1 MKATAEAPANI
12 AFIKYWGN
20 ADANLRIPYHNTISM
35 NISGATTTTTVEFTS
50 SLSAD
55 EVFLGGNKIDG
66 AGAERVSAVLSHIRK
81 MSGSKQYARVTS
93 SNSFPTGAGIASSA
107 SGFAALAVAAASAA
121 GLSLTEKELSTVAR
135 LGSGSATRSVPDG
148 FVEWVAGNSHE
159 TSAAH
164 TLYAPEYWDIVD
176 VITVVDASEKKVSS
190 TLGHSLAQTSM
201 LYKGRLASMNQKVE
215 ELKRAM
221 TDKDFARFGEIVEE
235 ESFNMHA
242 IMMTSQPSVLYWTP
256 VTVRVLQALRVW
268 REEGLLAYATLDA
281 GANVHVLVQGADV
294 AEVEK
299 RLKSLEGVKKTILGR
314 PTRGAH
320 LVK

>member
-20 ADANLRIPYHNTISM
+20 SDAHLRIPYHNTISM
-35 NISGATTTTTVEFTS
+35 NLSGAKTTTTVEFTS
-50 SLSAD
+50 ALDAD
-55 EVFLGGNKIDG
+55 EVMIGGKKVEG
-66 AGAERVSAVLSHIRK
+66 TAAERVSAVLDHIRK

-135 LGSGSATRSVPDG
+135 LGSGSATRSIPDG
-148 FVEWVAGNSHE
+148 FVEWEAGSNHE
-159 TSAAH
+159 SSAAH
-164 TLYAPEYWDIVD
+164 SLYAPEYWDIVD
-176 VITVVDASEKKVSS
+176 IITVVDAGEKKVSS
-190 TLGHSLAQTSM
+190 TLGHSLADTSV
-201 LYKGRLASMNQKVE
+201 LYKGRLATMDKKIE

-221 TDKDFARFGEIVEE
+221 ADKDFVRFGEIVEE
-235 ESFNMHA
+235 ESFNLHA
-242 IMMTSQPSVLYWTP
+242 IMMTSRPSVLYWTP
-256 VTVRVLQALRVW
+256 ATVRVLQALRVW
-268 REEGLLAYATLDA
+268 REEGLMAYATMDA
-281 GANVHVLVQGADV
+281 GANVHVICQEADV
-294 AEVEK
+294 KELEK

-314 PTRGAH
+314 PVRGAH